1 MKLMAV
7 TSDQKVISTLRQE
20 NVPNN
25 WNFSFVMEQVE
36 PVDLLVKIHAFN
48 PFAILIDDTLFAPNT
63 NSLLLSIR
71 EIQKTI
77 KIIFITDNNSIAL
90 GREIAQLGIHKYFI
104 KPFSMVHLLE
114 SIQSLETLLNKKTIY

>member
-7 TSDQKVISTLRQE
+7 TSDQEVLNTLKE
-20 NVPNN
+20 GNLPNN
-25 WNFSFVMEQVE
+25 WNLSLVTDQVD

-48 PFAILIDDTLFAPNT
+48 PFAILIDDSLFEPKT

-71 EIQKTI
+71 EIQKSI
-77 KIIFITDNNSIAL
+77 QIIFVTENDSIEL

-104 KPFSMVHLLE
+104 KPFSMAHLLE
-114 SIQSLETLLNKKTIY
+114 SIKSLETLQNKKAIY